1 MMLIIATCTTSV
13 TALITS
19 TCLVVFCC
27 KRWLKKRKRNR
38 MEKQDENN
46 IYGLYLDEDGQN
58 IDQGI
63 VEVVDFNDY
72 YR

>member
-1 MMLIIATCTTSV
+1 
-13 TALITS
+13 
-19 TCLVVFCC
+19 
-27 KRWLKKRKRNR
+27 